1 MLKLA
6 QDHKELSI
14 VSDQIGS
21 PTYTVDLAKLL
32 VDMSQTDKY
41 GIYHA
46 NNEGFTS
53 WADFAEYIFKTNNL
67 DVKVNHV
74 TTKEYGQNKAQRP
87 ENSKLSKDCL
97 IENGFDRLPSWQD
110 AVDRYNIELKKTLKK
125 GTNR

>member
-6 QDHKELSI
+6 ENHSQLNV

-32 VDMSQTDKY
+32 VDMSLTDKY

-53 WADFAEYIFKTNNL
+53 WADFAEYIFKSNNL
-67 DVKVNHV
+67 DIKVNHV
-74 TTKEYGQNKAQRP
+74 TTKEYGQSKAQRP
-87 ENSKLSKDCL
+87 KNSRLSKKCL
-97 IENGFDRLPSWQD
+97 IENGFNTLPTWQD
-110 AVDRYNIELKKTLKK
+110 AINRYNIELNESLEK
-125 GTNR
+125 GKNR